1 MAEANMMF
9 AGETIVAI
17 YDDFENANAVL
28 QALLDEGFLQSD
40 VGLAVSDSHGVLHN
54 LDFRLSHFDPNY
66 GEQTGFAALLS
77 NFAGTNCG
85 LTPMVIP
92 EMGSIIAAGPL
103 ADLLGSTSDT
113 ATGGISASLEHLGI
127 PYYEAGY
134 YAEALALG
142 HALITV
148 HIRTEEAMSMALDR
162 LSHNHPI
169 ILNNRTHHWMGLD
182 SSTDFALADALDE
195 QENALSKPD
204 TIGRFPYVR
213 LTLS

>member
-1 MAEANMMF
+1 MMF

-40 VGLAVSDSHGVLHN
+40 VGLAVSDSNGVVHN
-54 LDFRLSHFDPNY
+54 LDFRLSHFETNND
-66 GEQTGFAALLS
+66 EQTGFGALLS
-77 NFAGTNCG
+77 NLAGTNCG

-103 ADLLGSTSDT
+103 VDLLGSTDDT
-113 ATGGISASLEHLGI
+113 AMGGISASLVHLGI

-134 YAEALALG
+134 YAEALARG
-142 HALITV
+142 YALITV
-148 HIRTEEAMSMALDR
+148 HIRTEEAMSIALDR

-169 ILNNRTHHWMGLD
+169 VLNNRTHHWIGLD

-195 QENALSKPD
+195 QENAHLAKLD
-204 TIGRFPYVR
+204 AIGRFPYVR